1 MKYRAASQWPAP
13 KRGKARSNMKR
24 PATAKKPGKK
34 CSNVPY
40 TRVKGVQTKFRKERA
55 RYGVSIPVLT
65 SMTSARL
72 IQKLTQ
78 DGILPAWRG
87 STCPHCAA
95 GRLGPL
101 TYFRQ
106 KQVWVHRC
114 SAKACQKRIQPHDFH
129 PIFFGGSGASLTS
142 LGKQAAVLLCA
153 LAGVPVTAVPLLLDM
168 DDKPVFRIY
177 ANLELARARHVV
189 LKEKDIVYMAS
200 LRNGVTMCDVEA
212 DEVDLGKELCE
223 DGVHLAWE
231 QWGGLVE
238 RGRPKTL
245 TLFRLQPSTTNPR
258 SPGPGPIRRRE
269 WLPIANKSL
278 KDRQV
283 ILHTDGAK
291 AYKVSLP
298 GVVHDNVVH
307 KKKRVLINGKQTWV
321 RPHYTKLFTHTLPN
335 GKKIRVKAGTQ
346 IIDRFWGHVRAYLK
360 HAARLVGSCALKRKI
375 RAAQWTYWHKGEN
388 LWSAT
393 ANMLKDLRA

>member
-1 MKYRAASQWPAP
+1 
-13 KRGKARSNMKR
+13 MKR

-189 LKEKDIVYMAS
+189 LKEKDIVY
-200 LRNGVTMCDVEA
+200 GKFEKWCDVEA

-245 TLFRLQPSTTNPR
+245 TLFRLQVFEGSPS
-258 SPGPGPIRRRE
+258 
-269 WLPIANKSL
+269 
-278 KDRQV
+278 
-283 ILHTDGAK
+283 HTS
-291 AYKVSLP
+291 Y
-298 GVVHDNVVH
+298 
-307 KKKRVLINGKQTWV
+307 
-321 RPHYTKLFTHTLPN
+321 
-335 GKKIRVKAGTQ
+335 
-346 IIDRFWGHVRAYLK
+346 
-360 HAARLVGSCALKRKI
+360 
-375 RAAQWTYWHKGEN
+375 
-388 LWSAT
+388 
-393 ANMLKDLRA
+393 